1 MTQVGGKVTA
11 FKPGDKVGVGC
22 LVGSCHSCKQC
33 ARGKQQYCG
42 GLVFT
47 YNSKLPDG
55 RITFGGYSSDS
66 ASPKRAAIAWERR
79 PPVL

>member
-1 MTQVGGKVTA
+1 MTKVGASVSA

-22 LVGSCHSCKQC
+22 LVGSCHSCRQC
-33 ARGKQQYCG
+33 GKSKEQYCS

-55 RITFGGYSSDS
+55 RLTYGGYSSDS
-66 ASPKRAAIAWERR
+66 ACTRR
-79 PPVL
+79 SHQ